1 MERSLKR
8 ALTDFAEIR
17 YFLEVNKWKGSKKT
31 LTVQKMM
38 EENPN
43 FMPAL
48 TLAYLGDVV
57 YEIEV
62 RKYLI
67 KQGIY
72 KVDDLH
78 KTAVTLVCA
87 NTQAEF
93 ITLIKGELDPQEE
106 SVFRRGRNAKGQHNP
121 KGASLY
127 AYKMATGLEALLG
140 YWYLTENQERL
151 DWFFER
157 LWKFDQ
163 KRQKEDYHR
172 SAD

>member
-1 MERSLKR
+1 M
-8 ALTDFAEIR
+8 
-17 YFLEVNKWKGSKKT
+17 
-31 LTVQKMM
+31 TVQKMM
-38 EENPN
+38 EDNPN

-87 NTQAEF
+87 NTQSEF
-93 ITLIKGELDPQEE
+93 ISQIKDDLTPEEE

-121 KGASLY
+121 KGVSIA
-127 AYKMATGLEALLG
+127 AYKLATGLEALVG
-140 YWYLTENQERL
+140 YWYLKENYERL
-151 DWFFER
+151 GWFFDK
-157 LWKFDQ
+157 LWEFD
-163 KRQKEDYHR
+163 KRRKEQDVGSYNE
-172 SAD
+172 

>member
-1 MERSLKR
+1 M
-8 ALTDFAEIR
+8 
-17 YFLEVNKWKGSKKT
+17 
-31 LTVQKMM
+31 TVQEMM
-38 EENPN
+38 TENPN

-62 RKYLI
+62 RKYLVRR
-67 KQGIY
+67 GIY

-78 KTAVTLVCA
+78 KMAVTLVRA

-93 ITLIKGELDPQEE
+93 IQLIKDELTADEA

-121 KGASLY
+121 KGASV
-127 AYKMATGLEALLG
+127 ASYKLATGLEALVG
-140 YWYLTENQERL
+140 YWYLTENQPRL
-151 DWFFER
+151 DWFFGR
-157 LWKFDQ
+157 LWQFDQ
-163 KRQKEDYHR
+163 ERRGEEYSR

>member
-1 MERSLKR
+1 M
-8 ALTDFAEIR
+8 
-17 YFLEVNKWKGSKKT
+17 
-31 LTVQKMM
+31 TVQEMM
-38 EENPN
+38 TENPN

-67 KQGIY
+67 RQGVY

-78 KTAVTLVCA
+78 KMAVTLVRA

-93 ITLIKGELDPQEE
+93 IQLVKDELTAEE
-106 SVFRRGRNAKGQHNP
+106 ASVFRRGRNAKGQHNP
-121 KGASLY
+121 KGASV
-127 AYKMATGLEALLG
+127 ASYKLATGLEALVG
-140 YWYLTENQERL
+140 YWYLTENQPRL
-151 DWFFER
+151 DWFFAR
-157 LWKFDQ
+157 LWQFDQ
-163 KRQKEDYHR
+163 ERRGEEYSR

>member
-1 MERSLKR
+1 M
-8 ALTDFAEIR
+8 
-17 YFLEVNKWKGSKKT
+17 
-31 LTVQKMM
+31 TVQKMM

-62 RKYLI
+62 RKHLVN
-67 KQGIY
+67 QGIY

-78 KTAVTLVCA
+78 KTAVTLVRA

-93 ITLIKGELDPQEE
+93 IQLIKDELTTEEE
-106 SVFRRGRNAKGQHNP
+106 SIFRRGRNAKGQHTP
-121 KGASLY
+121 KGASV
-127 AYKMATGLEALLG
+127 ASYKMATGLEALVG
-140 YWYLTENQERL
+140 YWYITENQERL
-151 DWFFER
+151 DWFFAR
-157 LWKFDQ
+157 LWQFDED
-163 KRQKEDYHR
+163 RQTEEYIR

>member
-1 MERSLKR
+1 M
-8 ALTDFAEIR
+8 
-17 YFLEVNKWKGSKKT
+17 
-31 LTVQKMM
+31 TVQKMM

-62 RKYLI
+62 RKYLV

-78 KTAVTLVCA
+78 KAAVSLVRA

-93 ITLIKGELDPQEE
+93 VQLIKDELTEE
-106 SVFRRGRNAKGQHNP
+106 EQSVFRRGRNAKGQHTP
-121 KGASLY
+121 KGATV
-127 AYKMATGLEALLG
+127 ANYKLATGLEALVG
-140 YWYLTENQERL
+140 YWYLTENQSRM
-151 DWFFER
+151 DWFFEK
-157 LWKFDQ
+157 LWQFD
-163 KRQKEDYHR
+163 KDRQSEEYKR
-172 SAD
+172 SAF

>member
-1 MERSLKR
+1 
-8 ALTDFAEIR
+8 
-17 YFLEVNKWKGSKKT
+17 
-31 LTVQKMM
+31 MM
-38 EENPN
+38 EETPN

-78 KTAVTLVCA
+78 KTAVTLVRA

-93 ITLIKGELDPQEE
+93 VTLIKGELNEQEE

-121 KGASLY
+121 KGATLY
-127 AYKMATGLEALLG
+127 AYKMATGLEALVG

-151 DWFFER
+151 DWFFEK
-157 LWKFDQ
+157 LWQFDQ
-163 KRQKEDYHR
+163 NRKTENYRR